1 MIDVLGYAAS
11 SAVLATF
18 MMRTM
23 LPLRLVAIA
32 SNLLFILYGHLDHIL
47 PVLLLHIAL
56 LPINI
61 FRLFSLYSVD
71 FPGTLSSFTTSSFRR
86 KFRASVAEAISD
98 RGALELI
105 RRNRPSTDPRE

>member
-23 LPLRLVAIA
+23 LWLRLVAIA
-32 SNLLFILYGHLDHIL
+32 SNLLFILYGDLAHIA

-56 LPINI
+56 LPINV
-61 FRLFSLYSVD
+61 FRLFSLYLTD
-71 FPGTLSSFTTSSFRR
+71 LPRTLPAFMASLFRR
-86 KFRASVAEAISD
+86 KFSAGVATAVKRSRHAGID
-98 RGALELI
+98 A
-105 RRNRPSTDPRE
+105 P